1 MDETK
6 REAIRQMLRRRA
18 EERTQTPEMARQ
30 WLIDEGLYDGEG
42 ELKPQ
47 YGGKADSD
55 DPA

>member
-47 YGGKADSD
+47 YGGKADPD